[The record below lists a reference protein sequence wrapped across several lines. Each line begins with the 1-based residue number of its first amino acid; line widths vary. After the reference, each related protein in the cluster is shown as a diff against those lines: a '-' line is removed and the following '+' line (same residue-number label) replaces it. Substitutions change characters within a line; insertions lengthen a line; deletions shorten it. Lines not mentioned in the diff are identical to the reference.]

1 MLITSDQ
8 LYGLHELSSMD
19 ILDNSVY
26 LTESESVL
34 NPIAVPVIEN
44 VRLGCCTVYYKDI
57 EKVSEDYGISEEDAL
72 YSIAEEADVD
82 VNDIAVAIDESKI
95 ILNPSI
101 AYEFPNHTIIRESD
115 YSIPSVFVEACLSN
129 YIWSGLDEDYL
140 AIMCN
145 PEVLLEKGKPKV
157 TSKFL
162 AYQDGKVVDTRT
174 GKEVKVNKKTMNALK
189 LTAKKNNNT
198 STSSGGTAPES
209 PKPNQPVNNNN
220 TTGNNSNTSGT
231 APEAPKPNQST
242 NNGTNNN
249 QSTEQKV
256 ENVKDTAETINDNNH
271 QQSQQQN
278 QQNSANN
285 QTQPQQQQNTQTT
298 PQPTTTQQQKETPQ
312 PATNNPTPTPK
323 EQTPTTGNNNVNN
336 APNPQNP
343 SFMTQVSR
351 MILNKP
357 RDFLAKMAAKLR
369 MAYRAWMRK
378 AAQEE
383 KSGNAPWYKKI
394 ARKIMQAVDYIMK
407 KIQNARSEGY
417 GRKVN
422 DPNYYQPGRGRRTAN
437 RA

>member
-34 NPIAVPVIEN
+34 NPIAVPVMEN

-145 PEVLLEKGKPKV
+145 PEVLLEKARPKV

-162 AYQDGKVVDTRT
+162 AFQNGKVVDTRT
-174 GKEVKVNKKTMNALK
+174 GKEVKVNRKTMNALK

-198 STSSGGTAPES
+198 STSSGGTAPEA
-209 PKPNQPVNNNN
+209 PKPNQP
-220 TTGNNSNTSGT
+220 
-231 APEAPKPNQST
+231 A

-278 QQNSANN
+278 QQNSGNN
-285 QTQPQQQQNTQTT
+285 QTQPQQ
-298 PQPTTTQQQKETPQ
+298 
-312 PATNNPTPTPK
+312 
-323 EQTPTTGNNNVNN
+323 
-336 APNPQNP
+336 
-343 SFMTQVSR
+343 
-351 MILNKP
+351 
-357 RDFLAKMAAKLR
+357 
-369 MAYRAWMRK
+369 
-378 AAQEE
+378 
-383 KSGNAPWYKKI
+383 
-394 ARKIMQAVDYIMK
+394 
-407 KIQNARSEGY
+407 
-417 GRKVN
+417 
-422 DPNYYQPGRGRRTAN
+422 
-437 RA
+437 